1 MKMGRVAVSLVVFAA
16 VALCT
21 SACSP
26 ASTLPDNQQVVPL
39 STPVAPTEPSS
50 SATFPSLSALPSALP
65 HEPGDDPAVAKD
77 KLATSLSALLS
88 FTPEPSTTEIR
99 DYLIKEGLKADH
111 LQVSATTTPTGLK
124 ADSTTVG
131 WANGE
136 NCIMGFIA
144 DQKSSVSVL
153 PVLPDGTC
161 FIGTSNGK

>member
-1 MKMGRVAVSLVVFAA
+1 MKIGKTVVNGAVFAA
-16 VALCT
+16 VALCAA
-21 SACSP
+21 ACSP
-26 ASTLPDNQQVVPL
+26 ASTLPDNQRVVPL
-39 STPVAPTEPSS
+39 STPVAPSQPSAPETPSS
-50 SATFPSLSALPSALP
+50 SSSPVPTLSK
-65 HEPGDDPAVAKD
+65 EPGDDPAVAKD

-88 FTPEPSTTEIR
+88 FTPEPSTAEIR
-99 DYLIKEGLKADH
+99 DYLTKEGIKAEK

-124 ADSTTVG
+124 ADATTVG
-131 WANGE
+131 WVNGE

>member
-1 MKMGRVAVSLVVFAA
+1 MGRTVVNGAVFAA
-16 VALCT
+16 VALCVA
-21 SACSP
+21 ACSP
-26 ASTLPDNQQVVPL
+26 ASTLPDNQRVVPV
-39 STPVAPTEPSS
+39 STPVAPSQ
-50 SATFPSLSALPSALP
+50 PSASETPSAPAPTLSK
-65 HEPGDDPAVAKD
+65 EPGGDPAVAKD

-88 FTPEPSTTEIR
+88 FTPEPSTAEIR
-99 DYLIKEGLKADH
+99 DYLAKEGIKAEK

-124 ADSTTVG
+124 ADATTVS

-153 PVLPDGTC
+153 PILPDGTC